1 LATNTTKRL
10 AISRTGV
17 DMKIKKGDPIFVE
30 FYGVRLYGRV
40 LKIAGQKLTYRNEIR
55 QVFSALVSE
64 ATLLTEKQAAEEMG
78 F

>member
-1 LATNTTKRL
+1 
-10 AISRTGV
+10 
-17 DMKIKKGDPIFVE
+17 MKIKKGDPIFVE

>member
-1 LATNTTKRL
+1 MNNL
-10 AISRTGV
+10 AISKIGV

-30 FYGVRLYGRV
+30 FYGIRLYGRV
-40 LKIAGQKLTYRNEIR
+40 LKIAGEKLTYRNEIR

>member
-1 LATNTTKRL
+1 MTMNNL
-10 AISRTGV
+10 AISKIGV

-40 LKIAGQKLTYRNEIR
+40 LKVAGQKLTYRNEIR
-55 QVFSALVSE
+55 QVFEALVSE
-64 ATLLTEKQAAEEMG
+64 ATLLTEKQATKLMG